1 MDASLTIVLTSFM
14 ILGSLALGTTIGWIA
29 NDVFGIYL
37 QAQHPQIQMHPEM
50 YDDEGSVITHELY
63 SVRFIP
69 DEGYD
74 DDEEYDDE

>member
-1 MDASLTIVLTSFM
+1 MDASLTVVITSFM

-37 QAQHPQIQMHPEM
+37 QAQQPQVQMHPEM
-50 YDDEGSVITHELY
+50 YDDDGIVINEELY
-63 SVRFIP
+63 SVRFIA

-74 DDEEYDDE
+74 EDYDDD

>member
-1 MDASLTIVLTSFM
+1 MDASLTVVITSFM

-37 QAQHPQIQMHPEM
+37 QAQQPQVQMHPEM
-50 YDDEGSVITHELY
+50 YDDGGIVINEELY
-63 SVRFIP
+63 SVRFIA

-74 DDEEYDDE
+74 DDDYDEE